1 MCHCARPTL
10 AFTLVLAA
18 ATQLPAAPPAS
29 QATAELVAVL
39 ASDRS
44 TTFDKAKAC
53 QVLARVGDA
62 SAVPALLR
70 LLADEQ
76 LSGYARHA
84 LEEISD
90 PAASAA
96 LRTAADDLEGELLV
110 GVLDSLGRKRDEQAV
125 SLLSS
130 KLEDDDPAVARAAA
144 RSLGEVGNQES
155 AGVLQEALSNSVP
168 ARRDVIAQAALI
180 AAQRLLQ
187 EDESAAAV
195 ELLDIVRAAQ
205 VPQYVK
211 SAATYDALIARGPG
225 DQNLLREQLQSD
237 DASFRVALQAARTLG
252 RDAVGVLTG
261 SLNQLAADRQILVVD
276 ALADIGGERAIQ
288 ALRQMAETD
297 QSPSRLAS
305 LSALGA
311 LGDKAALP
319 LLAASIRGQD
329 PAEADVALLALAR
342 FPSEAANSIAVELL
356 ARTDDDVRS
365 RGIEL
370 AARRRV
376 EEAAPQ
382 LWKLAESE
390 SSEATLALGST
401 IPAEDFTRL
410 LQMAIGGSADSATS
424 AAAREAVRV
433 ACFRLPQ
440 QPCVEAIAAAT
451 DGADDEA
458 SAFLIDQLASV
469 GGEDALRRIAE
480 AAQSDRDAL
489 QDAATRVLGEW
500 LSADAAP
507 TLYQLAQSLEEE
519 RYQIRALRGY
529 IRIARQLDMSLE
541 ARMEVCRNALMLA
554 ERADEQQLVL
564 EVLRRNPTLAGLE
577 MATSLLEGDARE
589 PAASAVV
596 AIAEPLLR
604 SAESQA
610 HAAQVRE
617 ALQQVVDVARRSQTV
632 QAAEQ
637 LLQSAEVQP

>member
-1 MCHCARPTL
+1 MFHCARHVL

-18 ATQLPAAPPAS
+18 ATQLSAAPPAS

-39 ASDRS
+39 VSDQS

-84 LEEISD
+84 LEEIAD

-96 LRTAADDLEGELLV
+96 LRTAAEDLEGELLV
-110 GVLDSLGRKRDEQAV
+110 GVLDSLGRKRDKQAV
-125 SLLSS
+125 SLLSR

-144 RSLGEVGNQES
+144 RALGEVGDLES
-155 AGVLQEALSNSVP
+155 AGALRAALSNSDP
-168 ARRDVIAQAALI
+168 ARREVIAQAALI

-187 EDESAAAV
+187 EGEPAAAV
-195 ELLDIVRAAQ
+195 ELIDEVRAAQ

-211 SAATYDALIARGPG
+211 SAATYDALIARGS
-225 DQNLLREQLQSD
+225 DDENLLREQLQSD
-237 DASFRVALQAARTLG
+237 EASFRVALQAARTLG
-252 RDAVGVLTG
+252 RDAVGVLTS
-261 SLNQLAADRQILVVD
+261 SLNQLAPDRQILVVD

-288 ALRQMAETD
+288 SLRQTADND
-297 QSPSRLAS
+297 QSPARLAS
-305 LSALGA
+305 LSALAA
-311 LGDKAALP
+311 LGDEAALP
-319 LLAASIRGQD
+319 LLAASIRGRD
-329 PAEADVALLALAR
+329 PAEANVALLALAG
-342 FPSEAANSIAVELL
+342 FPSEAASSIAVELL
-356 ARTDDDVRS
+356 GSTDDDARS

-370 AARRRV
+370 AGRRRV

-382 LWKLAESE
+382 LWRLAETGSA
-390 SSEATLALGST
+390 EATLALGST
-401 IPAEDFTRL
+401 IPAGDFPRL
-410 LQMAIGGSADSATS
+410 LQMAVGGSADSEMT
-424 AAAREAVRV
+424 AAAREAVRI

-440 QPCVEAIAAAT
+440 QPCVESLAAAAA
-451 DGADDEA
+451 GADDEA

-529 IRIARQLDMSLE
+529 IRIARQLDMPLE

-564 EVLRRNPTLAGLE
+564 EVLRRNPTLEGLE
-577 MATSLLEGDARE
+577 IAASLLGGDARE

-604 SAESQA
+604 SAESA
-610 HAAQVRE
+610 ASTAQVRA
-617 ALQQVVDVARRSQTV
+617 ALQQVVAVARRSQTV